1 MWVFALLAVGYWG
14 TVGAFVVSRRQPPAC
29 SGSEEAGVL
38 RPPMQ
43 GFVPRLRGGGHMLP
57 AEPAWAPY
65 QPGPRKLGLAHGRPR
80 MVLTGAAGRSVDGSL
95 PGR

>member
-14 TVGAFVVSRRQPPAC
+14 TVGAFVVSRQQPPPAC
-29 SGSEEAGVL
+29 SATEDVGVL

-43 GFVPRLRGGGHMLP
+43 WFVPRFQGRGHMLP

-80 MVLTGAAGRSVDGSL
+80 MVLTGDAGRSLDGLL
-95 PGR
+95 PR